1 MCHRPKLRAA
11 SAHRWL
17 CQRKCCW
24 MYVVAHNICASL
36 PLGNCIT
43 ALYICDLWK
52 QCPSYPPSNL
62 LIYDL
67 PRLYAFGWFTATL
80 ALIVVGHQHIAAGWI
95 HTHKSS
101 WWCWDC
107 CSQQEK
113 FEQKQTNKDSNWYA
127 FRCLKATSA
136 VLILWVVEANW
147 CYNNL
152 QSRNTAKLSFSANE
166 RSLRAM

>member
-1 MCHRPKLRAA
+1 MS
-11 SAHRWL
+11 SAKAKSCFSTLLIVSKKMLLH
-17 CQRKCCW
+17 
-24 MYVVAHNICASL
+24 VVAHNICASL

-67 PRLYAFGWFTATL
+67 LRLYAFGWFTATL

-136 VLILWVVEANW
+136 VLILWVAEANW
-147 CYNNL
+147 CYNNS
-152 QSRNTAKLSFSANE
+152 QNRNRKWNWNFHFLNN
-166 RSLRAM
+166 LLHAM

>member
-17 CQRKCCW
+17 CQRKCCC

-67 PRLYAFGWFTATL
+67 LRLYAFGWFTATL

-95 HTHKSS
+95 HTHNWEKLNIACIVWWYRRHTWFLCLFFSCQSS
-101 WWCWDC
+101 
-107 CSQQEK
+107 SIP
-113 FEQKQTNKDSNWYA
+113 TIGPY
-127 FRCLKATSA
+127 
-136 VLILWVVEANW
+136 
-147 CYNNL
+147 NL
-152 QSRNTAKLSFSANE
+152 QYRTYNL
-166 RSLRAM
+166 